1 MIKIRY
7 TILIIALLFCGVL
20 NAQQDTIFRDIQN
33 PQMTGRG
40 RLTPHAFAIPY
51 ANTSQAFANE
61 WEQSPYFKSLNGKW
75 LFHWESRLP
84 DRPAGFYLPKYD
96 HSGWDSISVPANWE
110 LSGYG
115 IPIYVNQSYE
125 WTWDPQPPEIPNI
138 ENPVGAYATWFEVP
152 DNWRG
157 RRVILHVGA
166 VKSAMHLWINGQQAG
181 YSQDSKTPAEF
192 DITSFIKDGRNK
204 LAMQVVRWSEGTYL
218 ECQDFWRISGTER
231 DVFLYSK
238 PNLSIDD
245 FFVHAGLTENYIDGV
260 MKTEVLVQNYSL
272 QKTSKTTLKLQLFG
286 QSTGSLID
294 EQTKEINLG
303 GKEKTTITFNTKIK
317 SPRRWTA
324 ETPELYTVVLTVT
337 ESKTGVQEVVATK
350 TGFRNIEIKNG
361 QLLVNG
367 EAVLLRGVNRHEHD
381 PLTGH
386 VISEAS
392 MLEDVRL
399 MKLNNVNAVR
409 TCHYPDDP
417 RWYSLCDKYGL
428 YVIDE
433 ANIESHGMGYGVQS
447 LAKDTLW
454 RKAHLERVQNMMERD
469 KNYPSIII
477 WSMGNEAGDG
487 VNFTTCYEWLKHR
500 DPSRPVQYERALL
513 GPNTDIFCPMYASIQ
528 YIEKYGQQPQTR
540 PLILCE
546 YAHAMGNSTGNL
558 QDYWDVIEK
567 YDHLQGAFIWDWV
580 DQGILVADESG
591 TEYYA
596 YGGDFG
602 GKDVPS
608 DGNFCING
616 LISPDRTPHPAM
628 EEVKKVYQ
636 PLGIEPVNPLGGRFH
651 IINKHD
657 FLNLSHFN
665 LRWEIMSQGRILME
679 GVVQRPDIAPHT
691 SRTINLDY
699 DTLYQQSN
707 QEYFINFSL
716 QTIGADGLLPA
727 DYPVATAQFPIP
739 NYMPPVKVVPPAA
752 GELQVMEIEGLL
764 RFSGKDF
771 IIDFNKNSGE
781 MVRWTAD
788 GNDLL
793 EAPMDFNFW
802 RAPTDNDFGNGM
814 DQRCKMWKRAP
825 DTRIL
830 RKATFTAIDGSH
842 AIFTAAYYLPEVM
855 AELAIDYTINGRGE
869 VVVDERLTMLPPP
882 DPDVEVLSPSRAGFG
897 RALDL
902 DALPAKFQLDY
913 KYSEKLSDF
922 TIETL
927 VYPSAFGNNNTIWD
941 NAEWAKHRLHY
952 EFRDNGKLCFCL
964 AGNDQITLDFPF
976 AKEQWYLISAVY
988 NSTAGTV
995 KFYLDGDLI
1004 SENRITDGVAA
1015 DFSGVS
1021 FIGGYQQGER
1031 LFDGKIDELR
1041 LWDVA
1046 RTDEEIKA
1054 SASAPMTGKE
1064 QHLVIYLDFENLA
1077 HPNLDE
1083 GSDLQTEFI
1092 DLRTL
1097 RPELPRFGMR
1107 WVMPGQYDNL
1117 QWFGRGPQENYIDRN
1132 TGAFV
1137 GKYSSTAAEQYF
1149 PYIRPQENGNKTDI
1163 RWMTLTD
1170 DAGNGLLIDGLPLFS
1185 GSALNNSIEDFDQ
1198 GTKSNY
1204 RHTNDIVLRDTVFVT
1219 VDLQQMGLGGDDSWG
1234 SRTHPQYVLPAADY
1248 HFTFRMIP
1256 LRNEQPDPFRFRQWE
1271 VGE

>member
-1 MIKIRY
+1 MSKIRY
-7 TILIIALLFCGVL
+7 TILIIALLFCGIL
-20 NAQQDTIFRDIQN
+20 NGQQDTIFRDIQN

-40 RLTPHAFAIPY
+40 KMAPHAFAIPY
-51 ANTSQAFANE
+51 ANTEQAFANE
-61 WEQSPYFKSLNGKW
+61 WEQSPYFKSLNGQW
-75 LFHWESRLP
+75 LFHWEPRLP
-84 DRPAGFYLPKYD
+84 DRPAGFYLPNYD
-96 HSGWDSISVPANWE
+96 HSSWDSITVPANWE

-125 WTWDPQPPEIPNI
+125 WTWDPQPPQIPNI
-138 ENPVGAYATWFEVP
+138 DNPVGAYVTWFEVP
-152 DNWRG
+152 DNWQE
-157 RRVILHVGA
+157 RRVILHVGG
-166 VKSAMHLWINGQQAG
+166 VKSSMHLWINGQQAG

-192 DITSFIKDGRNK
+192 DITSFIKEGKNK
-204 LAMQVVRWSEGTYL
+204 LAMQVVRWSDGTYL
-218 ECQDFWRISGTER
+218 ECQDFWRISGIER

-245 FFVHAGLTENYIDGV
+245 FFVHAGLTANYIDGV
-260 MKTEVLVQNYSL
+260 MKTKVLLHNYDP
-272 QKTSKTTLKLQLFG
+272 QKTQKATLKLQLFG
-286 QSTGSLID
+286 KSTGSLID
-294 EQTKEINLG
+294 EQTREIKLG
-303 GKEKTTITFNTKIK
+303 GHDATTITFNTKIK

-324 ETPELYTVVLTVT
+324 ETPELYTVVLTLT
-337 ESKTGVQEVVATK
+337 EPKIGVQEVVSAK

-367 EAVLLRGVNRHEHD
+367 EAVMLRGVNRHEHD

-392 MLEDVRL
+392 MLDDVRL
-399 MKLNNVNAVR
+399 MKLHNVNAVR

-433 ANIESHGMGYGVQS
+433 ANIESHGMGYGERS

-487 VNFTTCYEWLKHR
+487 VNFTACYEWLKQR

-513 GPNTDIFCPMYASIQ
+513 GPNTDIFCPMYASIE
-528 YIEKYGQQPQTR
+528 YIEKYAQQPQTR

-558 QDYWDVIEK
+558 QDYWDVIKK
-567 YDHLQGAFIWDWV
+567 YDHLQGGFIWDWV
-580 DQGILVADESG
+580 DQGILVSEESG
-591 TEYYA
+591 TQYYA

-616 LISPDRTPHPAM
+616 LVSPDRTPHPAM
-628 EEVKKVYQ
+628 AEVKKVYQ
-636 PLGIEPVNPLGGRFH
+636 PLEIVPVNPLGGRFH
-651 IINKHD
+651 IINQHD

-665 LRWEIMSQGRILME
+665 LRWEIMSQGRILLE
-679 GVVQRPDIAPHT
+679 GVIKRPAVAAQT
-691 SRTINLDY
+691 SRTFDLAY
-699 DTLYQQSN
+699 DTLHQQAGE
-707 QEYFINFSL
+707 EYFINFSL
-716 QTIGADGLLPA
+716 QTNGADGLLPA
-727 DYPVATAQFPIP
+727 GYPVATAQFPIP

-752 GELQVMEIEGLL
+752 GELQVIELEGLL

-771 IIDFNKNSGE
+771 KIDFNKNSGE

-788 GNDLL
+788 GKELL
-793 EAPMDFNFW
+793 EKPMDFNFW
-802 RAPTDNDFGNGM
+802 RAPTDNDFGNGL
-814 DQRCKMWKRAP
+814 DKRCKIWKTAP
-825 DTRIL
+825 ETRVL
-830 RKATFTAIDGSH
+830 RKATFTAIDGSQ

-855 AELAIDYTINGRGE
+855 ADLVVEYTINGRGE
-869 VVVDERLTMLPPP
+869 VMVDERLTMLPPP
-882 DPDVEVLSPSRAGFG
+882 DPDVEVLSTSRAGFG

-902 DALPAKFQLDY
+902 DALPSKLQLDY
-913 KYSEKLSDF
+913 EYSDKLMDF

-927 VYPSAFGNNNTIWD
+927 VYPSAFGSNNTIWD
-941 NAEWAKHRLHY
+941 NAEWAKNRLHY

-964 AGNDQITLDFPF
+964 AGNEQITLDFPF
-976 AKEQWYLISAVY
+976 ADAQWYLISAVY
-988 NSTAGTV
+988 SSTKGIV

-1004 SENRITDGVAA
+1004 SENTITDGVAA
-1015 DFSGVS
+1015 DFSGES
-1021 FIGGYQQGER
+1021 YLGGYRQGER
-1031 LFDGKIDELR
+1031 LFRGKIDEFR

-1046 RTDEEIKA
+1046 RTAEEIKA
-1054 SASAPMTGKE
+1054 NAAKPPSGDEKN
-1064 QHLVIYLDFENLA
+1064 LILYLDFENMSQMKTMTRNKVLA
-1077 HPNLDE
+1077 
-1083 GSDLQTEFI
+1083 TYI

-1107 WVMPGQYDNL
+1107 WAMPGRYDNL
-1117 QWFGRGPQENYIDRN
+1117 QWFGRGPHENYIDRN

-1137 GKYSSTAAEQYF
+1137 GKYNSTAAEQYF
-1149 PYIRPQENGNKTDI
+1149 PYVRPQENGNKTDI
-1163 RWMTLTD
+1163 RWMMLTD
-1170 DAGNGLLIDGLPLFS
+1170 DAGNGLLIDGLPMFS
-1185 GSALNNSIEDFDQ
+1185 GSTLHNSIEDFDQ

-1204 RHTNDIVLRDTVFVT
+1204 RHTNDITLRDTVFVT
-1219 VDLQQMGLGGDDSWG
+1219 VDLKQMGVGGDDSWG
-1234 SRTHPQYVLPAADY
+1234 SRTHPQYLLPAADY
-1248 HFTFRMIP
+1248 QFTFRMRP
-1256 LRNEQPDPFRFRQWE
+1256 VRNGQPDPFRFRQWE

>member
-218 ECQDFWRISGTER
+218 ECQDFWRISGIER

-580 DQGILVADESG
+580 DQGILVADEAG

-628 EEVKKVYQ
+628 AEVKKVYQ

-699 DTLYQQSN
+699 DTLYQQSG

>member
-218 ECQDFWRISGTER
+218 ECQDFWRISGIER